1 MKQIRRTSR
10 FKKDLKRYQ
19 NKKSTLEALYRI
31 VSMLANGESLPKE
44 IRPNMLSGNYKG
56 FMECHVEND
65 SLLIWIE
72 VSESGEETIVLSR
85 FGSHSELF

>member
-31 VSMLANGESLPKE
+31 VSMLANGESLPKAA
-44 IRPNMLSGNYKG
+44 RQHMLSGNYKG